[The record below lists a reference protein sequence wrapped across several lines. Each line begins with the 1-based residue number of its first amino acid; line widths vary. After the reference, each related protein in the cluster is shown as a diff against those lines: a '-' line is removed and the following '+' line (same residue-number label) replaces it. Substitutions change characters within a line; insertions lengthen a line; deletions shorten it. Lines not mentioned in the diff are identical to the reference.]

1 MVDFV
6 IFITMKEEQI
16 IYRKLYDR
24 YGFVLHPY
32 GIPSGQ
38 PIEEDYHV
46 SSLCIDNCPFVIV
59 CSSYK
64 LGGIKKIVIAPDI
77 IYDSDKNC
85 YNVVANKNSIVK
97 LLSLGEYKQYD
108 YDEYDE
114 ICEHIDYILYRKKEI
129 DLERKMKRIYED
141 F

>member
-6 IFITMKEEQI
+6 IFIAMKEEQK

-24 YGFVLHPY
+24 YGFILHPY

-38 PIEEDYHV
+38 PIEEDYRV

-59 CSSYK
+59 CECYAPCVRK
-64 LGGIKKIVIAPDI
+64 MVIAPDI
-77 IYDSDKNC
+77 IYDSANNC
-85 YNVVANKNSIVK
+85 YNVVANKNSNVK
-97 LLSLGEYKQYD
+97 LLSLSDYKPYD
-108 YDEYDE
+108 YDEYDKM
-114 ICEHIDYILYRKKEI
+114 CKHIDYILYRKKEI
-129 DLERKMKRIYED
+129 ELERKMKRIDED